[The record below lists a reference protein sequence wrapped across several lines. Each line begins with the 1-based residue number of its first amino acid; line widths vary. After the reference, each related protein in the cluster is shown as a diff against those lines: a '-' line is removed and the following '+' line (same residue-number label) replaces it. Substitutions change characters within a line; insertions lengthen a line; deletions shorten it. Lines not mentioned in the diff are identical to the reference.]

1 MRMFRLALLAL
12 ALLAPVPALAQT
24 PGDCDRLA
32 GYPMNARQP
41 GFPSAARIL
50 DAEAAVAACEAAR
63 ASDPD
68 PFLAFLLARAI
79 EEQDAQDPRL
89 QGLVAEGAAASAP
102 FAASRLGLLYTN
114 GHGGLTQDPARGRA
128 LFAES
133 CAALPDRHALAGCNN
148 LAAAM
153 TAPEELAEA
162 AALLQRACEAG
173 FGIACSNLA
182 QRIEQGTAPGAE
194 TLDPLALRQRGCEG
208 NDPQACLHAGYA
220 MTIAEPPQNDA
231 AIRHFTRACD
241 LGEPDGCYRLGV
253 VLLARGDAPRDW
265 NGAQQAFGR
274 GCASGDG
281 DTDPCYE
288 YALGLAYGDDAGGT
302 APEAGAQAEALAL
315 FDRLCARGH
324 ADSCTDTGYLYG
336 QGLGADVDAT
346 RSAAFSARGC
356 TLGSGMGCNNLAVHL
371 ATGEGVARSAG
382 AAARYYERSCTMG
395 TGLACLNLAEM
406 LEAGELGD
414 PQPNRARALYR
425 KACDLGEAEACAR
438 LE

>member
-12 ALLAPVPALAQT
+12 ALLAPAPALAQT

-41 GFPSAARIL
+41 GFPAAARIL

-68 PFLAFLLARAI
+68 PFLAFLLARAL
-79 EEQDAQDPRL
+79 EAQDAQDPRL
-89 QGLVAEGAAASAP
+89 QDLIAEGAAASAP
-102 FAASRLGLLYTN
+102 FAASRLGLLHTN
-114 GHGGLTQDPARGRA
+114 GHGGLAQDPARGRA

-153 TAPEELAEA
+153 TAPEERAEA
-162 AALLQRACEAG
+162 DALFQRACEAG
-173 FGIACSNLA
+173 FGVACSNLA
-182 QRIEQGTAPGAE
+182 QRIEAGTAPGAE
-194 TLDPLALRQRGCEG
+194 ALDPLALRQRGCEG

-253 VLLARGDAPRDW
+253 VLLERGDAPRDW
-265 NGAQQAFGR
+265 QGALQAFDR
-274 GCASGDG
+274 GCAGGNG

-288 YALGLAYGDDAGGT
+288 YALGLAYGDDAGGIV
-302 APEAGAQAEALAL
+302 PEASGQTEALAL
-315 FDRLCARGH
+315 FDQLCTRGH
-324 ADSCTDTGYLYG
+324 APSCTDTGYLYG
-336 QGLGADVDAT
+336 QGLGTAVDAA
-346 RSAAFSARGC
+346 RGAALSARAC

-371 ATGEGVARSAG
+371 ATGDGVARSA
-382 AAARYYERSCTMG
+382 ARAARYYERSCTMG
-395 TGLACLNLAEM
+395 TGLACLNLADM
-406 LEAGELGD
+406 LTSGELGEL
-414 PQPNRARALYR
+414 QPNRARALYR
-425 KACDLGEAEACAR
+425 KACDLGEAEACTH